1 MKDLN
6 KIVKRVYLIG
16 FMGSGKS
23 TLGRWLENAM
33 DGWTFV
39 DLDHF
44 IENKYHKTI
53 PQIFEEK
60 GEEGFRKIEASC
72 LQEISLFEKV
82 IIGAGGG
89 TPCFFNNMDVMNNT
103 GLTIYLQLTPQVI
116 YNRLQTSKSQRP
128 LIEGK
133 DGEELLNFIASKLSE
148 REDFYKQ
155 AQLIADADNWKV
167 EDFVEAILRA

>member
-1 MKDLN
+1 MTE
-6 KIVKRVYLIG
+6 RVYLIG

-23 TLGRWLENAM
+23 TLGRWLTDAM
-33 DGWTFV
+33 EGWTFI

-60 GEEGFRKIEASC
+60 GETEFRKMESSC
-72 LQEISLFEKV
+72 LKEVSTFEKV

-89 TPCFFNNMDVMNNT
+89 TPCYFDNMEVMNNT
-103 GLTIYLQLTPQVI
+103 GLAIYLQLTPQVI
-116 YNRLQTSKSQRP
+116 YDRLQTSKNKRP

-133 DGEELLNFIASKLSE
+133 QGDELLHFIAVKLAE

-155 AQLIADADNWKV
+155 AKLIADADNWKV
-167 EDFVEAILRA
+167 DDFVAAVQSH